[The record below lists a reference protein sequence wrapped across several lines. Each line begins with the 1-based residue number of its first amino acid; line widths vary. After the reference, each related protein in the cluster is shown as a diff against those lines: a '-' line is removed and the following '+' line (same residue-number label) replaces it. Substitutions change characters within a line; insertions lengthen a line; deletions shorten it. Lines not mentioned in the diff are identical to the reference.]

1 MRAPSFTAMD
11 ADGNGSI
18 DFDEF
23 VALMREREPNAT
35 LSQLHSRFAELDQ
48 NGDAC
53 IDRHEYLLYALLEG
67 LVTNRSTLI
76 EQFEKWDTDASG
88 KLERREFR
96 RLVRALDMADAKKCS
111 DKDIDLVFDL
121 LDVDGSCA
129 VTFHEIL
136 SAHRLGHAKSRIR
149 GLPTKKVGAALSTSA
164 TLQVSNDDSNASSTF
179 ACSALTALRALM
191 DKEMQRLTALFREWD
206 TDGSGLVSRR
216 EFHRGLAAL
225 SCNASKQQID
235 ALFDSIDM
243 NKSGSID
250 YAELRQAFAKSRRE
264 ANSRPSSPAQ
274 QSPSSTPANQ
284 ALPRPMDLAEAFA
297 LMDKNGDG
305 ILSREDVVQ
314 TCQRHGRLR
323 SLLGFPSH
331 IKPAD
336 ATQRSFE
343 RAFHLMDKGGSHT
356 VDFSEFCAFFG
367 RWRPHVEDEGASD
380 RVDRA
385 AKLSGSKSPQPRNID
400 ARAAAGDVDEPLDK
414 PLKPRNLDRHA
425 APAGERSDKTLHP
438 RNLDGYAAAGGKD
451 ERSSPLRSASASCG
465 APDQHPI
472 FACNSPLRNDH
483 VRNVD
488 RAAKLS
494 GSKSP
499 QPRNIDAR
507 AAAGDVDEPLDKP
520 LKPRNLDRH
529 AAPAGERSDKTLHPR
544 NLDGYAAAGGKDER
558 SSPLRSASASCGAP
572 DQHPIFACN
581 SPLRNDYVHHTNG
594 AVSAAAK
601 AAAAATAAAAA
612 AARTAETVE
621 GARTK
626 WNSIVREDDTLS
638 QLESKRLRWS
648 CGTDASSQI
657 ERDLALAHGSRR
669 ARERLRVTPHSDSHI
684 QHQASIPGPMS
695 LPQCSAACAA
705 SVAASVAVQSQ
716 ANHLARSVPLVN
728 DSSASGVL
736 SSLLGMRSKEI
747 EHRERDRCA
756 HESRQ
761 LLAGYQQQ
769 VSLLQAKLVRDLQ
782 QLNDAAARNT
792 SSEVQAFMQLG
803 LPAIQSLLSDG
814 R

>member
-191 DKEMQRLTALFREWD
+191 DKEVQRLTALFREWD

-425 APAGERSDKTLHP
+425 APAGERSDKPLHP
-438 RNLDGYAAAGGKD
+438 RNLDGYAAAGGM
-451 ERSSPLRSASASCG
+451 
-465 APDQHPI
+465 
-472 FACNSPLRNDH
+472 
-483 VRNVD
+483 
-488 RAAKLS
+488 
-494 GSKSP
+494 
-499 QPRNIDAR
+499 
-507 AAAGDVDEPLDKP
+507 
-520 LKPRNLDRH
+520 
-529 AAPAGERSDKTLHPR
+529 
-544 NLDGYAAAGGKDER
+544 DER